1 MGMSSCS
8 AFGFLFFSFAGL
20 VRFVF
25 VVVVVVVEV
34 LVVLDEEDLEEDL
47 VAVVAASTVEL
58 KPRLP
63 RPLGIGRPESGG
75 GTEEP
80 RKPAMA
86 LAELAAFCK
95 LLAVKIFAD
104 EEEVCCRLIFGSD
117 CSGDFA
123 RLVNRPGAVVEV
135 EVELE
140 VDSLV
145 DAEEEFSEW

>member
-58 KPRLP
+58 KP
-63 RPLGIGRPESGG
+63 
-75 GTEEP
+75 
-80 RKPAMA
+80 
-86 LAELAAFCK
+86 
-95 LLAVKIFAD
+95 
-104 EEEVCCRLIFGSD
+104 
-117 CSGDFA
+117 
-123 RLVNRPGAVVEV
+123 
-135 EVELE
+135 
-140 VDSLV
+140 
-145 DAEEEFSEW
+145 